1 MGISDINTTFLTAE
15 MTFAEKSVS
24 AAKVI
29 LTGFVVV
36 FAVLFLLIFIIK
48 IYSTIIQ
55 NLQNKKK
62 SNEEKPIETS
72 INTVVTDCN
81 TPVADEF
88 VSEEVVAVIS
98 AAVAS
103 MYGASSKVKI
113 KSIKRS
119 ENKRTAWANAG
130 IYENVRPF

>member
-62 SNEEKPIETS
+62 RNEEKPIEPS
-72 INTVVTDCN
+72 LNTVVTDCN
-81 TPVADEF
+81 TPVSDEF

-103 MYGASSKVKI
+103 MYGTSSKVKI

-119 ENKRTAWANAG
+119 ENMRTAWANAG